1 MRLDHSAILKRGMD
15 LILTVSAL
23 LLLWPVLVGLWI
35 LVRWRL
41 GTPVLFRQ
49 VRPGW
54 HAQPV
59 TLYKFRTMTDER
71 DNDGNLLPDG
81 QRLTPL
87 GRTLRNTSLDE
98 LPELFNV
105 LKGELSLVGPRPLY
119 THYLPWYRE
128 HERIRHVVKPGL
140 TGWAQ
145 VNGRNYLPWD
155 QRLAM
160 DVWYVENWS
169 LALDVKILLKTVKLV
184 LKRHGVAADPDE
196 AETDLAIERGGE
208 SVAQMITG
216 KQVGLNI
223 SRGNHNE

>member
-1 MRLDHSAILKRGMD
+1 MQGGHRAFLKRGLD
-15 LILTVSAL
+15 LVLTVPAL
-23 LLLWPVLVGLWI
+23 LLLWPVLLGVWI

-41 GTPVLFRQ
+41 GAPAIFRQ

-54 HAQPV
+54 HEQPV

-71 DNDGNLLPDG
+71 DKQGQLLPDR

-87 GRTLRNTSLDE
+87 GRTLRHTSLDE

-128 HERIRHVVKPGL
+128 GERVRHAVKPGL

-145 VNGRNYLPWD
+145 VNGRNYVEWD
-155 QRLAM
+155 KRLAM
-160 DVWYVENWS
+160 DAWYVENWS
-169 LALDVKILLKTVKLV
+169 LALDVKILLKTVMLV
-184 LKRHGVAADPDE
+184 LRGQDVSADPDE
-196 AETDLAIERGGE
+196 VETDLAVERAGGP
-208 SVAQMITG
+208 VATE
-216 KQVGLNI
+216 QVRLN
-223 SRGNHNE
+223 SRRGVHDG